1 MLMRGGIFF
10 GVRMNIGLIMA
21 AGRGHRFGGPLPKQY
36 RELAGMPILRHT
48 ILRLARHPGIDALQV
63 LIHPDDQGLYDAA
76 TAGLG
81 LRPALYGGAARQDLV
96 RFGLEGIADLQPKN
110 VLIHD
115 GVRPFVAME
124 TISAVLAALERGP
137 AAIAGVKLADT
148 LKRVTDGA
156 ITETV
161 DRRNLWRAQTPQGFD
176 YAAILAAHRRAA
188 TENAGSELTDDAM
201 VAEQAGLTV
210 EMVAG
215 SEENFKITTETDL
228 QRAAFLIAQREG

>member
-1 MLMRGGIFF
+1 
-10 GVRMNIGLIMA
+10 MNIGLIMA

-36 RELAGMPILRHT
+36 RDLAGMPILRHT
-48 ILRLARHPGIDALQV
+48 ILRLARHPGIDAIQV

-81 LRPALYGGAARQDLV
+81 LRPALYGGASRQDSV

-124 TISAVLAALERGP
+124 TITAVLAALERGP

-148 LKRVTDGA
+148 LKRVTDGV

-161 DRRNLWRAQTPQGFD
+161 DRQNLWRAQTPQGFD
-176 YAAILAAHRRAA
+176 YAAILVAHRRAV
-188 TENAGSELTDDAM
+188 NAGIELTDDAM
-201 VAEQAGLTV
+201 VAEQAGLAV

-228 QRAAFLIAQREG
+228 QRAAFLIAQRSD